1 VLRRIR
7 LTARFVRSAL
17 LRVPLYGFGGGAAF
31 LAVGLLYSRSTDG
44 QGLLATIGDSSIMV
58 IYPVLGFLGGSLLGG
73 AAAVRDTLDFFEH
86 QFPRWLEEVAAS
98 LGRDPFP
105 SIPLAQLRAR
115 HDQVLD
121 QMLASSV
128 GAVRAP
134 GFVQQALR
142 RRLQNA
148 QVADFL
154 AFCESRGASEVGF
167 PEARGWL
174 VTKGLPILTAPT
186 RRQVLLVR
194 LIVWIALGI
203 LAALPFVLAAV
214 VS

>member
-1 VLRRIR
+1 
-7 LTARFVRSAL
+7 
-17 LRVPLYGFGGGAAF
+17 
-31 LAVGLLYSRSTDG
+31 
-44 QGLLATIGDSSIMV
+44 MV

-73 AAAVRDTLDFFEH
+73 AAAVRDTFEH
-86 QFPRWLEEVAAS
+86 QLPRWLEEVAAS

-167 PEARGWL
+167 PEARSWL
-174 VTKGLPILTAPT
+174 VTRGLPLLTAPT

-194 LIVWIALGI
+194 VVVRGVLGLLACCRSRCPRSRRSGKGPFTI
-203 LAALPFVLAAV
+203 LMDQVAIC
-214 VS
+214 